1 MIVYLSAEA
10 EFDLEAI
17 ADHIAR
23 DNPRRA
29 LTFISELR
37 EKCLGLG
44 DLPERF
50 PLVPRYEAAGVR
62 RRVHGSYLIFY
73 RIEANTVVILHVLHG
88 ARDYD
93 DVLSED

>member
-62 RRVHGSYLIFY
+62 RRVHGNYLIFY

-93 DVLSED
+93 DVLSGD